1 VSAQTTEANNTFE
14 LDVTKIRNDARK
26 HMDAGAVTDGNAID
40 IERLIG
46 VLNEVLATE
55 IVCYLRY
62 SQHAIAATGIDRAQ
76 VAAEF
81 TEHASEEM
89 QHALWAAERVS
100 RLMEKILEQEEEHAD
115 DLNDLLGN

>member
-1 VSAQTTEANNTFE
+1 MSAQTTEANNTFE

-62 SQHAIAATGIDRAQ
+62 SQHAIAATGIDRA
-76 VAAEF
+76 
-81 TEHASEEM
+81 
-89 QHALWAAERVS
+89 
-100 RLMEKILEQEEEHAD
+100 
-115 DLNDLLGN
+115 